1 MFILRQYLDSENEP
15 LMVLNLDDIIK
26 KKIDKLE

>member
-26 KKIDKLE
+26 KKLTS